1 MSPASPED
9 PSLEE
14 AAPRRRLL
22 LVSLG
27 EEVAG
32 LRAESV
38 VEVITARPYAPIP
51 GTAECIAGLVNRRG
65 RVLTVL
71 DLGLALDSPSTSAV
85 PDHRIVVVS
94 FLAKE
99 LGIAV
104 GDVLRIIDEP
114 ADDSLL
120 RVVELDVLLTP
131 FFGDD
136 GSSFEE
142 PTLERT

>member
-9 PSLEE
+9 RPVE

-71 DLGLALDSPSTSAV
+71 DLGLALDSSSTSAV

-104 GDVLRIIDEP
+104 GDVLRIIDDS
-114 ADDSLL
+114 ADDSQL

-136 GSSFEE
+136 GSRFEE
-142 PTLERT
+142 PTLERP